1 MRTYAKQ
8 LIKAYDL
15 ACGFFSE
22 SILNEQRELAEDYDH
37 EKTNQA
43 IVLYNAQTNKILKL
57 PYFMRFK
64 AEYSKTIKE
73 KVWGEVYPKV
83 KDVRDFLFVTF
94 DASTKNYY
102 SQSDAHVKV
111 QRLWNSLL
119 TRIRKKYPW
128 VRVIKSVEWQTN
140 GLGYHLH
147 VLIVGIRFLPKDW
160 IKRTWDKLEKSGW
173 AIQIEKVFDDPRRAI
188 GYLLKYVT
196 KSLRSPEGIPLSL
209 IISWALHLRT
219 IAVSHSFSTHKSNS
233 NQFLGVW
240 EFLGIMPLDLAESYT
255 DMEILWYFGNG

>member
-22 SILNEQRELAEDYDH
+22 SILNEQRALAEDYDY

-43 IVLYNAQTNKILKL
+43 IILYNEQMNKILKL

-64 AEYSKTIKE
+64 DEYSKTIKA

-119 TRIRKKYPW
+119 TRIRKKYPN
-128 VRVIKSVEWQTN
+128 VRVIKSVEWQEN
-140 GLGYHLH
+140 GIGYHLH
-147 VLIVGIRFLPKDW
+147 VLLVGIRFLPKDW

-173 AIQIEKVFDDPRRAI
+173 AIQIEKVFDDPKRAI

-196 KSLRSPEGIPLSL
+196 KNLRSSEGIPLSL

-219 IAVSHSFSTHKSNS
+219 LAVSHSFSTQKTIS
-233 NQFLGVW
+233 NQKVGVW
-240 EFLGIMPLDLAESYT
+240 EFLGFMPLSLAESYS
-255 DMEILWYFGNG
+255 DQEILAYFRGG